1 MFIDFNHN
9 ATINANNITQKVV
22 EQKAQTVFKS
32 DKDSFTHSV
41 KINNSN
47 SDYDNIKITK
57 KSFGTTSKTN
67 EKVYL
72 YTIKNKNGSSV
83 DLSTFGA
90 TITSIKV
97 PDKDGKIKDV
107 TQGYKDVIPYETA
120 PVGHAG
126 GTIGPCAN
134 KIDNGKFV
142 INNKEY
148 NLECNKDNGT
158 THCHGGSEGLDV
170 KNWKAKE
177 LKDGVEFTYVK
188 KDMENSYP
196 ANVEMKV
203 TYKFDNNNNLHIIY
217 NAKSDND
224 TLLNLT
230 NHTYFNLDGAENTS
244 ENAVYNH
251 YVKLP
256 NSSKITENNSKAI
269 PTGKL
274 LEVSGTPFD
283 FSKTQRIGDVINSE
297 NEQIQI
303 GSGFDHNYCVDN
315 YDGKTLINVAEV
327 YSPQTGIKLDVKT
340 NLPGFQFYTANH
352 LGKTTQPAGKDG
364 SRYEKRSSFCI
375 EPQFYPNAINT
386 PEFEEKGILKAGE
399 EYNREIQYSFSVE

>member
-1 MFIDFNHN
+1 
-9 ATINANNITQKVV
+9 
-22 EQKAQTVFKS
+22 
-32 DKDSFTHSV
+32 
-41 KINNSN
+41 
-47 SDYDNIKITK
+47 
-57 KSFGTTSKTN
+57 
-67 EKVYL
+67 
-72 YTIKNKNGSSV
+72 
-83 DLSTFGA
+83 
-90 TITSIKV
+90 
-97 PDKDGKIKDV
+97 
-107 TQGYKDVIPYETA
+107 
-120 PVGHAG
+120 
-126 GTIGPCAN
+126 
-134 KIDNGKFV
+134 
-142 INNKEY
+142 
-148 NLECNKDNGT
+148 
-158 THCHGGSEGLDV
+158 
-170 KNWKAKE
+170 
-177 LKDGVEFTYVK
+177 
-188 KDMENSYP
+188 MENGYP

-283 FSKTQRIGDVINSE
+283 FSKTQRIGDVINSK

-303 GSGFDHNYCVDN
+303 GSGFDHNYCVDD

-327 YSPQTGIKLDVKT
+327 YSPQTGIKLSVKT

-364 SRYEKRSSFCI
+364 SRYEKRSSFCV